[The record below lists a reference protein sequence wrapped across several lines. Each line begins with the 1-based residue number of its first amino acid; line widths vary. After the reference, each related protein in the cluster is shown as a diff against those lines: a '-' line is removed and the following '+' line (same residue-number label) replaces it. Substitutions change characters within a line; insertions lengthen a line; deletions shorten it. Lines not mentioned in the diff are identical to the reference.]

1 MITTGSLFRKD
12 NSENCFSI
20 CGFRCKWVKISV
32 IHRLTATLCLQQIWQ
47 AHWNVGTDFFH
58 KPLSRVIKSHKA
70 KCTLAR
76 MDSRKNFII
85 RLKKNR
91 LNSWRRENHIFFFY
105 VKAFAS
111 ATPCDL
117 PGVFSKVKSHRG
129 KTARQQRLCAC
140 LHCVYLWLDW
150 TAFLCYLYTNRLF
163 RGECCAPVATLL
175 TLDQTEIANH
185 WTSNSCPKK

>member
-1 MITTGSLFRKD
+1 MSATD
-12 NSENCFSI
+12 
-20 CGFRCKWVKISV
+20 
-32 IHRLTATLCLQQIWQ
+32 LTSTLEC
-47 AHWNVGTDFFH
+47 WNVLSVYFTSQSDFFH
-58 KPLSRVIKSHKA
+58 KPLSRLIKTHKA

-76 MDSRKNFII
+76 MDSRNRFII
-85 RLKKNR
+85 RLKNR
-91 LNSWRRENHIFFFY
+91 LNSWRRENHIFFY

-129 KTARQQRLCAC
+129 KTGRQQRLCAC